1 MSNANFKLDGNT
13 PTVTWADPKITPD
26 NSAAATQVLNLALD
40 LAVYLINYG
49 QKAHWYFGV

>member
-26 NSAAATQVLNLALD
+26 NSAASTQVLNLTLE

-49 QKAHWYFGV
+49 QKAHWHFGV